1 MSGIEVAGIVLGAYP
16 VLLETAKDLREVF
29 KDVKT
34 WWRFEREFEN
44 FLSVLETE
52 HIKYSL
58 NLQILLEDLDI
69 PEEDKD
75 TLQVDPTASGWY
87 DVQTQVKLRRRIQ
100 DRYYNWFMRQL
111 AAMNRALGDLQD
123 LLPTIHYVN
132 FSSIEREMFRL
143 KTSFTH
149 RKDVLLAEVRDRNNE
164 IFTFLERAA
173 HLSSSRTPPPPRLAR
188 KQTTPLLALQS
199 EATALYETFQMHLHW
214 KPEDKPTKL
223 KLIRWPSNTTKKEEA
238 ENMGKA
244 SPPTVRFADD
254 SPNEPTAE
262 YSIDEGSTVI
272 YDLCRTINP
281 TTQSIDNPEN
291 QLPLQGYKI
300 ESFEAFV
307 RATPRRDAR
316 LKVGRDLI
324 LAILSLGTSSWVPAS
339 WTAKDLF
346 LIRDPTAPVPR
357 PYFNHTSLRQSLS
370 SNESRSTAKQTRDS
384 LFSLGVLLLELVFR
398 DQLENQHF
406 RAGLMGPNSKPTAVT
421 DLATALLWQQKV
433 EEELGHDLADSIK
446 RCLVCMFEQAAT
458 PDLGNSGFVQAVWQQ
473 VVRPIESFI
482 SAWNRS

>member
-1 MSGIEVAGIVLGAYP
+1 MY
-16 VLLETAKDLREVF
+16 TR
-29 KDVKT
+29 
-34 WWRFEREFEN
+34 
-44 FLSVLETE
+44 
-52 HIKYSL
+52 
-58 NLQILLEDLDI
+58 
-69 PEEDKD
+69 
-75 TLQVDPTASGWY
+75 
-87 DVQTQVKLRRRIQ
+87 
-100 DRYYNWFMRQL
+100 
-111 AAMNRALGDLQD
+111 
-123 LLPTIHYVN
+123 
-132 FSSIEREMFRL
+132 
-143 KTSFTH
+143 
-149 RKDVLLAEVRDRNNE
+149 
-164 IFTFLERAA
+164 
-173 HLSSSRTPPPPRLAR
+173 
-188 KQTTPLLALQS
+188 
-199 EATALYETFQMHLHW
+199 
-214 KPEDKPTKL
+214 
-223 KLIRWPSNTTKKEEA
+223 EEA

-281 TTQSIDNPEN
+281 TTQSIDSINISNLGYLECKSRIRLLLNLDPEN

-316 LKVGRDLI
+316 LKVGRDLV

-346 LIRDPTAPVPR
+346 LIRDPTAPVPM

-398 DQLENQHF
+398 DQLENQQF